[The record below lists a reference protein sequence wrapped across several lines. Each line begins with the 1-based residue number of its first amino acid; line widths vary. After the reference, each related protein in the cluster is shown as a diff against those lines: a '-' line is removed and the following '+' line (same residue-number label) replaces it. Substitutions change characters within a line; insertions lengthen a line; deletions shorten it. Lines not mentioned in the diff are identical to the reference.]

1 MYSGA
6 AGIDVLNNAL
16 QEVFN
21 PSDGMKKE
29 LRIGYTTFREGDKI
43 LQLKNQPDDEV
54 FNGDIGT
61 LAEII
66 EARESPDRKTTI
78 IVDFQGIFV
87 EYNQDS
93 WNNISLAYCISVH
106 KSQGSEY
113 PIVVMPVMM
122 THFIMLQRNL
132 IYTGITRAK
141 KLLVL
146 VGTKKAIAYAVKH
159 ITVTKRNTKLK
170 DRLQKI

>member
-1 MYSGA
+1 MQ
-6 AGIDVLNNAL
+6 IKNN
-16 QEVFN
+16 
-21 PSDGMKKE
+21 
-29 LRIGYTTFREGDKI
+29 YDK
-43 LQLKNQPDDEV
+43 EV
-54 FNGDIGT
+54 FNGDIGM
-61 LAEII
+61 ISDI
-66 EARESPDRKTTI
+66 NTI
-78 IVDFQGIFV
+78 DKELTVQFENRFV
-87 EYNQDS
+87 KYDITDLDE
-93 WNNISLAYCISVH
+93 LVHAYAITIH

-159 ITVTKRNTKLK
+159 ITVTKRNTRLK
-170 DRLQKI
+170 ERLQKN